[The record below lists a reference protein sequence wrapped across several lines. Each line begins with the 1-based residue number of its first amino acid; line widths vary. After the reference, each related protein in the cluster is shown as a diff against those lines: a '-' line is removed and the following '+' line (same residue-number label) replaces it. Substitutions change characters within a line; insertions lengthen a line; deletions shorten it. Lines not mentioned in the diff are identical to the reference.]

1 MHERLLKL
9 VGKKFNYLG
18 NRWVLIEVMPENDSV
33 VLQRDEGLKQI
44 QSNRHG
50 SPNRFSTETLTVK
63 ISSPDSDDEFSEEI
77 GILLSGIIKS

>member
-33 VLQRDEGLKQI
+33 VLQRDEPHRQI

-50 SPNRFSTETLTVK
+50 SPNRFSIETLSVK
-63 ISSPDSDDEFSEEI
+63 ISSRDSDEEFSEEI